1 MLDKEVYNMLE
12 DQIRRYVRVEVTKE
26 DPIHVKISRIGTR
39 QMIKEIP
46 SIGVETV
53 NLSAQG
59 IKIRSP
65 YRFKEGILVE
75 LAMTIEGKQIQATGK
90 ILREIVSGEQYDYAI
105 SFTIMNEYNKGIIMN
120 YVKRQTIHH
129 IKSLRG
135 Q

>member
-1 MLDKEVYNMLE
+1 MLE
-12 DQIRRYVRVEVTKE
+12 DQIRRYVRVEVTEE
-26 DPIHVKISRIGTR
+26 DPIHVKISRIGTQ

-46 SIGVETV
+46 SIGVETI

-59 IKIRSP
+59 IMIRSP
-65 YRFKEGILVE
+65 YQFKEGILVE
-75 LAMTIEGKQIQATGK
+75 LSMSIEGKQIQATGK
-90 ILREIVSGEQYDYAI
+90 ILREIADGDMYDYAI
-105 SFTIMNEYNKGIIMN
+105 SFTIMNEYNKTIIMN